1 MFFCWRI
8 VDIFEGLGL
17 FGRDVRSL
25 PVAARFRIHCA
36 GLIGLIS
43 VLAGCSS
50 GPNLPSYGIVPD
62 FSLIDQTGKTFSSKE
77 LEGQVWVANFIFTTC
92 QGPCPRMSAQFRQ
105 IQKNTGEPEGLRF
118 VSFTID
124 PTRDTPE
131 VLAEYAKRFG
141 ADAGRWAFLTGP
153 QPELNKLSTGPFHAG
168 EIDGSLTHSTR
179 FSLVDRKGRI
189 RGYYDSSDP
198 EKIQELVRD
207 IGALVKVRA

>member
-1 MFFCWRI
+1 LDIVPVQLVCWRLR
-8 VDIFEGLGL
+8 VLTGFLCL
-17 FGRDVRSL
+17 
-25 PVAARFRIHCA
+25 
-36 GLIGLIS
+36 
-43 VLAGCSS
+43 LAGCSS
-50 GPNLPSYGIVPD
+50 GPNLPSYGVVPD
-62 FSLIDQTGKTFSSKE
+62 FNLTDQTGKTFTSKD
-77 LEGQVWVANFIFTTC
+77 LEGKVWVANFIFTTC

-124 PTRDTPE
+124 PARDTPE

-141 ADAGRWAFLTGP
+141 ANAGRWVFLTGP

-179 FSLVDRKGRI
+179 FALVDRQGRI

-207 IGALVKVRA
+207 IGALVQVRG